1 MLFSNIFL
9 LFFTIVSIPIV
20 LFSEVIPV
28 GSGSYTTS
36 FPGVDEAGRNSFP
49 SGQPQ
54 VSGPALNKK
63 IPTNDWWSH
72 VIKNNHANNLFNYP
86 MALKTINQG
95 LVVSY
100 IPWGVYDD
108 QEPIVV
114 GISDLNISQANVF
127 DFSDWTVTME
137 WADGNNYFHAKF

>member
-1 MLFSNIFL
+1 MKYCKLVLIGFALS
-9 LFFTIVSIPIV
+9 FFQTI
-20 LFSEVIPV
+20 LFSEIIPV

-49 SGQPQ
+49 SGEPQ
-54 VSGPALNKK
+54 VSGPALSKK
-63 IPTNDWWSH
+63 IPTNDWWSN
-72 VIKNNHANNLFNYP
+72 VIKNNHVNNLFNYP

-114 GISDLNISQANVF
+114 GISNLNTNRVDVF
-127 DFSDWTVTME
+127 DFSITFDRSL
-137 WADGNNYFHAKF
+137 AISSYI